1 MDLVLPIEKIALDI
15 LKQYNGTNDYILE
28 LQKDYHRTKTFVLT
42 RKQAEYIKLFNNV
55 QPVELNRYVQIHK
68 SCREFVQQQ
77 LGLDTAPE
85 RIYVNKLLSRRS
97 DMLHFWGCFGEDCKS
112 YRLIYVAKECLKKL
126 RQVPNLDFSDYTR
139 EPKPHQITA
148 ITKLLENEKYILADE
163 MGLGKCLIN
172 NTLCY
177 TPKGRV
183 EIGNIKIG
191 DKVIGSDGKPYNVTG
206 VFPQGVKDLYQITFN
221 DGYSV
226 KCCKEHLW
234 TVSSNNSGENSKNR
248 ENRYVTLSVEQMLDK
263 DLVIEQKGTGWN
275 KKRPYKFSTYYK
287 LKNGNSKWQ
296 IPIVKPIEF
305 YNNDILPIEPYLL
318 GVCLG
323 DGNVNN
329 TWVKIELHKDDFD
342 EIFIGVDLNE
352 RNPVGNKRSCNI
364 KFGDK
369 LRILGLNNKTAE
381 CKTIPNIYKYSSI
394 ENRLAILQGLM
405 DTDGHCMKSKN
416 GVFAGTEYTTVS
428 EQLADDVAEI
438 VHSLGGIVRKHSKI
452 GSYKKEDGT
461 KVICKRC
468 FRLNIKMPEGMN
480 PFRLKRKANAYNP
493 PKKYK
498 VGRYIKDIKPCG
510 RGEAVCISVDSPD
523 KLYVTEHAIVTH
535 NTTSAIIA
543 AVEGK
548 FERILVVCPAS
559 LKINWK
565 KEIMNYDKE
574 ENISII
580 DSGGFKMKK
589 WTIVNYDIL
598 KNYHYLPQ
606 KGVNIDEL
614 TPSVI
619 DFYKFDLVIADEA
632 HYLKNATSNRTKI
645 FIDFA
650 SRIPNRWF
658 LTGTP
663 ITNKPIDFYTMLYL
677 CESPI
682 ATNWMHFVRRYC
694 AGRQIKRPGTN
705 KKFWLTSGASNLDEL
720 RDYSADVM
728 LRRTK
733 KDSID
738 LPQKTIKPIYLP
750 MEFSASYNQYLR
762 EYEEW
767 VDSTENLEEKPKITD
782 HLTRLLKIR
791 QLLSYD
797 KLKYTIET
805 IEDLIENE
813 QKVIVFSCFT
823 NTINALHDHFGK
835 ASVLIDGSVSS
846 KKRDEAVHKFQNDPK
861 IKVFCGNI
869 VAAGVGLTLT
879 ESSVVIFNDLDWT
892 PANHAQAEDR
902 AHRIGQEKPVHI
914 IYPLF
919 DDTLDTIMFQT
930 LQRKMKIISQIMG
943 DKVDFEDI
951 SMAKEI
957 IEALK
962 S

>member
-42 RKQAEYIKLFNNV
+42 RKQAEYIKLFHNV

-112 YRLIYVAKECLKKL
+112 YQLIYIAKECLKKL
-126 RQVPNLDFSDYTR
+126 KAVPKLDFSDYTR

-163 MGLGKCLIN
+163 MGLGK
-172 NTLCY
+172 
-177 TPKGRV
+177 
-183 EIGNIKIG
+183 
-191 DKVIGSDGKPYNVTG
+191 
-206 VFPQGVKDLYQITFN
+206 
-221 DGYSV
+221 
-226 KCCKEHLW
+226 
-234 TVSSNNSGENSKNR
+234 
-248 ENRYVTLSVEQMLDK
+248 
-263 DLVIEQKGTGWN
+263 
-275 KKRPYKFSTYYK
+275 
-287 LKNGNSKWQ
+287 
-296 IPIVKPIEF
+296 
-305 YNNDILPIEPYLL
+305 
-318 GVCLG
+318 
-323 DGNVNN
+323 
-329 TWVKIELHKDDFD
+329 
-342 EIFIGVDLNE
+342 
-352 RNPVGNKRSCNI
+352 
-364 KFGDK
+364 
-369 LRILGLNNKTAE
+369 
-381 CKTIPNIYKYSSI
+381 
-394 ENRLAILQGLM
+394 
-405 DTDGHCMKSKN
+405 
-416 GVFAGTEYTTVS
+416 
-428 EQLADDVAEI
+428 
-438 VHSLGGIVRKHSKI
+438 
-452 GSYKKEDGT
+452 
-461 KVICKRC
+461 
-468 FRLNIKMPEGMN
+468 
-480 PFRLKRKANAYNP
+480 
-493 PKKYK
+493 
-498 VGRYIKDIKPCG
+498 
-510 RGEAVCISVDSPD
+510 
-523 KLYVTEHAIVTH
+523 
-535 NTTSAIIA
+535 TTSAIIA

-606 KGVNIDEL
+606 KGVNIEDL
-614 TPSVI
+614 TPSAI

-663 ITNKPIDFYTMLYL
+663 ITNKPIDFYTMLYM

-943 DKVDFEDI
+943 DKVDFEDL

>member
-1 MDLVLPIEKIALDI
+1 MDLILPIEKVALDI
-15 LKQYNGTNDYILE
+15 LKQYNGTNDYILDI
-28 LQKDYHRTKTFVLT
+28 QKDYHRTKTFSLT
-42 RKQAEYIKLFNNV
+42 RKQAEYIKLFHNI
-55 QPVELNRYVQIHK
+55 QPIELNRYVQIHK
-68 SCREFVQQQ
+68 SCREFIQQQ
-77 LGLDTAPE
+77 LGLDDAPE

-97 DMLHFWGCFGEDCKS
+97 DMLHFWGCVGEDCKS
-112 YRLIYVAKECLKKL
+112 YKLIYVAKECLKKL
-126 RQVPNLDFSDYTR
+126 KQVPKLDFSDYTR
-139 EPKPHQITA
+139 EPKPHQIPA
-148 ITKLLENEKYILADE
+148 ISKLLENEKYILADD
-163 MGLGKCLIN
+163 MGLGKCLIT

-177 TPKGRV
+177 TPTGRV
-183 EIGNIKIG
+183 EIGSIKIG

-206 VFPQGVKDLYQITFN
+206 VFPQGIKDLYEITFN

-226 KCCKEHLW
+226 KCCGEHLW
-234 TVSSNNSGENSKNR
+234 SVSSNNSGENSKNR
-248 ENRYVTLSVEQMLDK
+248 DNRYVTLSVNQMLDK
-263 DLVIEQKGTGWN
+263 ELILEQKGIGWN
-275 KKRPYKFSTYYK
+275 EKRRYKYSTYYK
-287 LKNGNSKWQ
+287 VKNGDSKWQ

-305 YNNDILPIEPYLL
+305 YNEYDLPIEPYLL

-323 DGNVNN
+323 DGYVKKNS
-329 TWVKIELHKDDFD
+329 VKIELHKDDFD
-342 EIFIGVDLNE
+342 EIFTGVELNE
-352 RNPVGNKRSCNI
+352 SKPCDNKRCCNLS
-364 KFGDK
+364 FGDK
-369 LRILGLNNKTAE
+369 LVLLNINNKTAE
-381 CKTIPNIYKYSSI
+381 FKTIPNIYKYASI
-394 ENRLAILQGLM
+394 KDRLSILQGLM

-416 GVFAGTEYTTVS
+416 GEFNGTEYATVS

-438 VHSLGGIVRKHSKI
+438 VHSLGGIVRKKSKI
-452 GSYKKEDGT
+452 GSYKKPDGT
-461 KVICKRC
+461 KVICKKC
-468 FRLNIKMPEGMN
+468 YRLNIKLPEGFN
-480 PFRLKRKANAYNP
+480 PFRLKRKADVYSV
-493 PKKYK
+493 PKKYP
-498 VGRYIKDIKPCG
+498 VGRYIKDIQPCG

-543 AVEGK
+543 ANIGK

-614 TPSVI
+614 TPSAI

-663 ITNKPIDFYTMLYL
+663 ITNRPIDFYTMLYL
-677 CESPI
+677 CDSPI

-705 KKFWLTSGASNLDEL
+705 KKFWLTTGSSNLDEL

-733 KDSID
+733 KDSIN
-738 LPQKTIKPIYLP
+738 LPQKTVKPIYLP
-750 MEFSASYNQYLR
+750 MEFSASYNEYLR

-767 VDSTENLEEKPKITD
+767 VDSTERLEEKPKITD
-782 HLTRLLKIR
+782 HLTRLLKVR
-791 QLLSYD
+791 QLLSFD
-797 KLKYTIET
+797 KLKYTIEVA
-805 IEDLIENE
+805 EDMIEND
-813 QKVIVFSCFT
+813 QKVIIFSCFT

-846 KKRDEAVHKFQNDPK
+846 KKRDDAVEKFQNDPK

-879 ESSVVIFNDLDWT
+879 EGSVVIFNDLDWT
-892 PANHAQAEDR
+892 PANHSQAEDR
-902 AHRIGQEKPVHI
+902 SHRIGQEKPVHI

-930 LQRKMKIISQIMG
+930 LQRKMKIINQIMG
-943 DKVDFEDI
+943 DNVEFETL
-951 SMAKEI
+951 SLAKEI
-957 IEALK
+957 IAALK
-962 S
+962 K